1 MSHMWHGISAT
12 CVGPDQGLG
21 PVSWEVSD
29 GGSDGSVMGG
39 QGGGLGGGLDG
50 PWEQGCDAKQHL
62 VEDASAQTAGKIIWS
77 PLKEAFQIKDC
88 SNHSL

>member
-1 MSHMWHGISAT
+1 MG
-12 CVGPDQGLG
+12 GLMA
-21 PVSWEVSD
+21 VSWGVRVE
-29 GGSDGSVMGG
+29 GW
-39 QGGGLGGGLDG
+39 GGGLDG

>member
-1 MSHMWHGISAT
+1 MEGW
-12 CVGPDQGLG
+12 
-21 PVSWEVSD
+21 
-29 GGSDGSVMGG
+29 
-39 QGGGLGGGLDG
+39 GGGLDG